1 MRFPLEVEGVFRVS
15 RKGEGRLYEV
25 RSLPFGFEL
34 CYPIQHKLKS
44 HLTAAVEVA
53 LRHPLLQKTHFTKCK
68 QPLARGP
75 YSINSM
81 LQGVAYPLC
90 LRGYCALDCNWFWNF
105 RYLHPTA
112 VLWHVG
118 CGCVK

>member
-1 MRFPLEVEGVFRVS
+1 M
-15 RKGEGRLYEV
+15 

-34 CYPIQHKLKS
+34 CFPINHKLKS

-53 LRHPLLQKTHFTKCK
+53 LCHTLLDKTHFTKCK
-68 QPLARGP
+68 PPLARGP
-75 YSINSM
+75 YCLNSM

-90 LRGYCALDCNWFWNF
+90 LLGYCALDCSWFWNF
-105 RYLHPTA
+105 HYHYPTI
-112 VLWHVG
+112 VSWHVG

>member
-1 MRFPLEVEGVFRVS
+1 MRFPLEVEGVFRLQGKRSGV
-15 RKGEGRLYEV
+15 YEV

-34 CYPIQHKLKS
+34 CYPIHHKLKS

-53 LRHPLLQKTHFTKCK
+53 LCHPLLQKTHFTKCK
-68 QPLARGP
+68 PPLARGP

-90 LRGYCALDCNWFWNF
+90 LLG
-105 RYLHPTA
+105 
-112 VLWHVG
+112 
-118 CGCVK
+118 

>member
-1 MRFPLEVEGVFRVS
+1 MCRERRRGV
-15 RKGEGRLYEV
+15 YEV

-34 CYPIQHKLKS
+34 CRPIHQKLKS

-53 LRHPLLQKTHFTKCK
+53 LRHPLLQKTHFPKCK
-68 QPLARGP
+68 PPLARGP

-81 LQGVAYPLC
+81 LQGVAYALC
-90 LRGYCALDCNWFWNF
+90 LLGYCALDCNWFWNF
-105 RYLHPTA
+105 HYLLPTA

-118 CGCVK
+118 CGCVN